1 VTLVRL
7 FVAWLVVAIWF
18 IVATFV
24 LPIVVGFLQLVDARD
39 RVYAVSTTELAWKV
53 VEAIL
58 LTLLASLW
66 FDSLG
71 SGEWWLIFILVGLLA
86 AVPTQLFCIRPMAR
100 RQWVTFAIVVGAE
113 LVRYIVAGALL
124 SSLEQ

>member
-1 VTLVRL
+1 
-7 FVAWLVVAIWF
+7 
-18 IVATFV
+18 
-24 LPIVVGFLQLVDARD
+24 
-39 RVYAVSTTELAWKV
+39 